1 MSSRSL
7 SKDAVS
13 VLGTRAVWTVMSM
26 ATGIILARM
35 LGPHDRGILALVLLL
50 PSTVVTVAKFG
61 ITQANVY
68 FINREQY
75 SAKAVASNAAA
86 LAIGLSIASCAICWL
101 LRDWLLSTI
110 LPGVET
116 WALVLALAR
125 VPMLLLDD
133 YLYGVLQAT
142 GQFKLYNTRLIMS
155 ESLRVALVVVCLLV
169 LHMGLFATIL
179 IYTAVTLF
187 NIIWLITSM
196 RKTIPFDLSVDWKL
210 LKGQLEFGAKSYVQ
224 TLTSH
229 LLLRI
234 DVYMVAALLKN
245 PAEAAFYS
253 LALRFTEMVLE
264 VPQAVG
270 LVLYPRLAA
279 LDEAKIYEMTAQ
291 ACRRTLLLSG
301 TGAAMIGFIG
311 PWMITVWYGKDYT
324 PAGAPLP
331 WAAVGVVAMSIFVIL
346 TRAFTSRHRQQVNIA
361 AGMIALVTNVVLN
374 LFLIPSMGIVG
385 ASMATAISY
394 SGACVL
400 LMVAFLKQS
409 GMSPLRVLIAD
420 GDDLRYFWQVLRQA
434 VERGGRRF
442 GLGSAPA
449 GR

>member
-1 MSSRSL
+1 VSARSV

-13 VLGTRAVWTVMSM
+13 VLGARAVWTVISM
-26 ATGIILARM
+26 ATGIILARK
-35 LGPHDRGILALVLLL
+35 LGPHDRGILALVILL
-50 PSTVVTVAKFG
+50 PSTVITVAKFG

-75 SAKAVASNAAA
+75 SASAVASNSTSLA
-86 LAIGLSIASCAICWL
+86 LVLSAISCTVCWL
-101 LRDWLLSTI
+101 LRDWLFSTV
-110 LPGVET
+110 LPGVEP
-116 WALVLALAR
+116 WALALALAR
-125 VPMLLLDD
+125 VPILLLDD

-142 GQFKLYNTRLIMS
+142 GHFNLYNSRLILS
-155 ESLRVALVVVCLLV
+155 ESLRVLLIVLALLV
-169 LHMGLFATIL
+169 LHLGLFAAVL
-179 IYTAVTLF
+179 IYTLVSVV
-187 NIIWLITSM
+187 NIVWLVFSTY
-196 RKTIPFDLSVDWKL
+196 RLIPFSLRVDFKL

-264 VPQAVG
+264 IPQAVG

-279 LDEAKIYEMTAQ
+279 LEEEEIYRLTAQ
-291 ACRRTLLLSG
+291 ACRRTLLFSG
-301 TGAAMIGFIG
+301 SGAFLIGVLG
-311 PWMITVWYGKDYT
+311 PWLITIWYGKAYA

-361 AGMIALVTNVVLN
+361 AGMVALVSNVVLN
-374 LFLIPSMGIVG
+374 LFLIPTMGIVG

-400 LMVAFLKQS
+400 LMAAFLAQS
-409 GMSPLRVLIAD
+409 RLSVIDVLMPNLE
-420 GDDLRYFWQVLRQA
+420 DLRYLLDVCQQSA
-434 VERGGRRF
+434 ERGLRR
-442 GLGSAPA
+442 LRVSPSKPQ
-449 GR
+449 

>member
-1 MSSRSL
+1 
-7 SKDAVS
+7 
-13 VLGTRAVWTVMSM
+13 MSM
-26 ATGIILARM
+26 ATGIILARK

-50 PSTVVTVAKFG
+50 PSTVITVAKFG

-75 SAKAVASNAAA
+75 SASKVASNATSLA
-86 LAIGLSIASCAICWL
+86 LILSVISCTICWWM
-101 LRDWLLSTI
+101 RDRLFATV
-110 LPGVET
+110 LPGVEP
-116 WALVLALAR
+116 WALALALVR

-142 GQFKLYNTRLIMS
+142 GHFKLYNARLILS
-155 ESLRVALVVVCLLV
+155 EALRVALVVVALLV
-169 LHMGLFATIL
+169 LHMGLFATVV
-179 IYTAVTLF
+179 IYTLVTLV
-187 NIIWLITSM
+187 NIVWLVVSM
-196 RKTIPFDLSVDWKL
+196 YREIPFSLRIDFKL
-210 LKGQLEFGAKSYVQ
+210 LKGQLEFGAKSYIQ

-264 VPQAVG
+264 IPQAVG

-279 LDEAKIYEMTAQ
+279 LEEQEIYRLTAQ

-301 TGAAMIGFIG
+301 SGAFVIGFAG
-311 PWMITVWYGKDYT
+311 PWLITLWYGKAYA

-361 AGMIALVTNVVLN
+361 AGMIALVSNVVLN

-400 LMVAFLKQS
+400 LMIAFLKQS
-409 GMSPLRVLIAD
+409 HLSPLQVLIAN
-420 GDDLRYFWQVLRQA
+420 GDDVRYFGQVLRQA
-434 VERGGRRF
+434 LERGGRRF
-442 GLGSAPA
+442 GLQAS
-449 GR
+449 R